1 MTSELNYTCPDHSGV
16 HRTRPGF
23 CPQCDARLVVRR
35 TGLLAIIMD
44 PVKSALVSLALLGAM
59 ALVAMALTS

>member
-1 MTSELNYTCPDHSGV
+1 MESELLYTCPKHGGV
-16 HRTRPGF
+16 HRSRAGF

-35 TGLLAIIMD
+35 TGLTAIIMD